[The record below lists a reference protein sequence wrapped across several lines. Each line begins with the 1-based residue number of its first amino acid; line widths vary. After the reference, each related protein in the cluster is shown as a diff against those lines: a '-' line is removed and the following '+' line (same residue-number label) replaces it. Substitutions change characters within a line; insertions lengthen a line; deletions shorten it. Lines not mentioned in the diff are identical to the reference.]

1 MNLGK
6 FLSVKGRVVKLK
18 KAEINTTTK
27 KEITEDKGDKTP
39 FFFLRDYIMSVKYH
53 KIRKMMEN
61 YLNDIKKD
69 EVETMYGKNS
79 KIKIHTISF
88 SITQR
93 SILIEAI
100 IILGDTINEEVMDRR
115 LADYLIQDMIPYFFP
130 EISAI
135 KVMTRWDV

>member
-1 MNLGK
+1 MNQEK
-6 FLSVKGRVVKLK
+6 FLSEKEKVGRLK

-39 FFFLRDYIMSVKYH
+39 FFFLRNYIMSVKFH
-53 KIRKMMEN
+53 RIRKMMEN
-61 YLNDIKKD
+61 YLNDFKKD

-79 KIKIHTISF
+79 EIKIHTISF
-88 SITQR
+88 SITQK
-93 SILIEAI
+93 SVLIEAI
-100 IILGDTINEEVMDRR
+100 IVLGDTINEEVLDRR

-130 EISAI
+130 EISSI